1 MLFKVDL
8 RPHMPSYSRS
18 RWLKYAALL
27 LVALLAGACGLS
39 DDDTDSAIDTVRIA
53 ARTDVPAG
61 TKIVIAEQNST
72 QSLPWNL
79 ANAGKD
85 TSYEIEFADF
95 NGGAAVIEALRSGAA
110 DVGSIGE
117 APVPIAVDSG
127 VTDLVTVGLQ
137 ANPGTSGG
145 YYLVAK
151 PNSGVTKIEDLR
163 GKRVAYPPGS
173 GRHMITA
180 ALLKQH
186 GLDLRTD
193 VQPVELAGA
202 EVVPT
207 FAAGA
212 VDAAIV
218 LGNQYFQLGEPPIL
232 GDGKGI
238 NTGIQSLIVHKDV
251 LDNPAKVAAIGD
263 YVGRAA
269 AANNWKDTHAERWIN
284 EYYVKQQGITFDQG
298 KKLYDEDGLAPYY
311 PIDAGSTALFQTV
324 ADGLFDTGTTK
335 TKVDVKPYVD
345 GRYNDI
351 VNAQNELD
359 GVKPKSLKS

>member
-1 MLFKVDL
+1 MSHRARL
-8 RPHMPSYSRS
+8 RWRLS
-18 RWLKYAALL
+18 
-27 LVALLAGACGLS
+27 ALLAVSLLAAACGLS
-39 DDDTDSAIDTVRIA
+39 DDEAGNAIDSVEIA
-53 ARTDVPAG
+53 TKANVPAG
-61 TKIVIAEQNST
+61 TKLVVAEQNGT

-79 ANAGKD
+79 ANAGND
-85 TSYEIEFADF
+85 APYSVEFADF
-95 NGGAAVIEALRSGAA
+95 SGGAAVIEALRSGAA

-145 YYLVAK
+145 YFLVAK
-151 PNSGVTKIEDLR
+151 PNSGVTRIEDLR

-173 GRHMITA
+173 GRHMVTA

-186 GLDLRTD
+186 GLDLKHD

-218 LGNQYFQLGEPPIL
+218 LGNQYYQLGEPPIL
-232 GDGKGI
+232 GDGTGI
-238 NTGIQSLIVHKDV
+238 NTGIQSLIVRKDI
-251 LDNPAKVAAIGD
+251 LDDPVKTAAIGD
-263 YVGRAA
+263 YLGRAI
-269 AANNWKDTHAERWIN
+269 AANNWKDSHVDQWIS

-298 KKLYDEDGLAPYY
+298 KKLYEEDGLAAYY
-311 PIDAGSTALFQTV
+311 PIDAASTGLFQKV

-335 TKVDVKPYVD
+335 SHVDVKPYVD

-351 VNAQNELD
+351 VNAQNQLD
-359 GVKPKSLKS
+359 RVTPKPINT

>member
-1 MLFKVDL
+1 
-8 RPHMPSYSRS
+8 MPSLSCV
-18 RWLKYAALL
+18 RWK
-27 LVALLAGACGLS
+27 LVALLSIPLVAAACGLS
-39 DDDTDSAIDTVRIA
+39 NGEAGDAIDSVKIA
-53 ARTDVPAG
+53 AKTDVPAG
-61 TKIVIAEQNST
+61 TKLIVAEQNDT

-79 ANAGKD
+79 SNAGKD
-85 TSYEIEFADF
+85 APYSVEFADF
-95 NGGAAVIEALRSGAA
+95 SGGAAVIEALRSGAA

-127 VTDLVTVGLQ
+127 VTDLVTIGLQ

-145 YYLVAK
+145 YFLVAK
-151 PNSGVTKIEDLR
+151 PNTGIKTIEDLR

-186 GLDLRTD
+186 GLDLKHD
-193 VQPVELAGA
+193 VQPVELAGS

-218 LGNQYFQLGEPPIL
+218 LGNQYYQLGEPPIL
-232 GDGKGI
+232 GDGTGI
-238 NTGIQSLIVHKDV
+238 NTGIQSVIVRKDT
-251 LDNPAKVAAIGD
+251 LDNPAKTAAIGD
-263 YVGRAA
+263 YVGRAV
-269 AANNWKDTHAERWIN
+269 AANNWKDSHVHQWIN

-298 KKLYDEDGLAPYY
+298 KKLYDEDGLAAYY
-311 PIDAGSTALFQTV
+311 PIDDASTGLFQKV
-324 ADGLFDTGTTK
+324 ADGLYDTGTTK
-335 TKVDVKPYVD
+335 THVEVKPYVD

-351 VNAQNELD
+351 VNAQNQLD
-359 GVKPKSLKS
+359 GVTPKPINA

>member
-1 MLFKVDL
+1 MSKTPRV
-8 RPHMPSYSRS
+8 
-18 RWLKYAALL
+18 RWKLAAVVAISLL
-27 LVALLAGACGLS
+27 TVACGLS
-39 DDDTDSAIDTVRIA
+39 DDEDNSAIDSVRIA
-53 ARTDVPAG
+53 SKGDVPAG
-61 TKIVIAEQNST
+61 TKLVIAEQNDT

-85 TSYEIEFADF
+85 APYSVEFADF
-95 NGGAAVIEALRSGAA
+95 SGGAAVIEALRSGAA

-127 VTDLVTVGLQ
+127 VTDLVTIGLQ

-145 YYLVAK
+145 YFLVAR
-151 PNSGVTKIEDLR
+151 PNSGITKIEDLR

-186 GLDLRTD
+186 GLNLKHD
-193 VQPVELAGA
+193 VQPVELAGS

-218 LGNQYFQLGEPPIL
+218 LGNQYYQLGEPPIL
-232 GDGKGI
+232 GDGTGI
-238 NTGIQSLIVHKDV
+238 NTGIQSVIVRKDI
-251 LDNPAKVAAIGD
+251 LDDPPKVAAIGD
-263 YVGRAA
+263 YVGRAV
-269 AANNWKDTHAERWIN
+269 AANNWKDSHVDQWID

-298 KKLYDEDGLAPYY
+298 KKLYEEDGLAAYY
-311 PIDAGSTALFQTV
+311 PIDGASTDLFQKV
-324 ADGLFDTGTTK
+324 ADGLYDTGTTK
-335 TKVDVKPYVD
+335 THVDIKPYVD

-351 VNAQNELD
+351 VNAQNQLD
-359 GVKPKSLKS
+359 GVTPKPINA

>member
-1 MLFKVDL
+1 MSYFSRL
-8 RPHMPSYSRS
+8 RWKIS
-18 RWLKYAALL
+18 
-27 LVALLAGACGLS
+27 ALLAVSLLAAACGLS
-39 DDDTDSAIDTVRIA
+39 DDQADTAIDSVRIA
-53 ARTDVPAG
+53 SKTDVPAG
-61 TKIVIAEQNST
+61 TKLVIAEQNGT

-79 ANAGKD
+79 ANAGKEAP
-85 TSYEIEFADF
+85 YAVEFADF
-95 NGGAAVIEALRSGAA
+95 SGGAAVIEALRSGAA

-127 VTDLVTVGLQ
+127 VTDLITVGLQ

-145 YYLVAK
+145 YFLVAK

-163 GKRVAYPPGS
+163 GRRVAYPPGS

-186 GLDLRTD
+186 GLDLRRD

-218 LGNQYFQLGEPPIL
+218 LGNQYYQLGEPPIL
-232 GDGKGI
+232 GDGTGI
-238 NTGIQSLIVHKDV
+238 NTGIQTLIVRKDI
-251 LDNPAKVAAIGD
+251 LDNPAKAAAIGD
-263 YVGRAA
+263 YLGRAI
-269 AANNWKDTHAERWIN
+269 AANNWKDAHVDQWIN
-284 EYYVKQQGITFDQG
+284 EYYVKEQGITFDQG
-298 KKLYDEDGLAPYY
+298 KKLYEEDGLAAYY
-311 PIDAGSTALFQTV
+311 PIDAASTGLFQEV
-324 ADGLFDTGTTK
+324 ADGLFDTATTK
-335 TKVDVKPYVD
+335 THVDLKPYVD

-351 VNAQNELD
+351 VNAQNQLD
-359 GVKPKSLKS
+359 GVTPKPINS

>member
-1 MLFKVDL
+1 
-8 RPHMPSYSRS
+8 MPFAGRFRR
-18 RWLKYAALL
+18 RWAAVLLVPLL
-27 LVALLAGACGLS
+27 LSACGLS
-39 DDDTDSAIDTVRIA
+39 EDEADSAIDTVKIA
-53 ARTDVPAG
+53 AKTAVPPG
-61 TKIVIAEQNST
+61 TKLVIAEQNGT

-79 ANAGKD
+79 ANAGQG
-85 TSYEIEFADF
+85 TPYEVDFADF
-95 NGGAAVIEALRSGAA
+95 SGGAAVIEALRSGAA

-145 YYLVAK
+145 YYLVAR
-151 PNSGVTKIEDLR
+151 PDSGVRTIEDLR

-173 GRHMITA
+173 GRHMVTA
-180 ALLKQH
+180 GLLKRH

-218 LGNQYFQLGEPPIL
+218 LGNQYYQLGEPPIL

-238 NTGIQSLIVHKDV
+238 NTGIQTLIVRRDV
-251 LDNPAKVAAIGD
+251 LDDPAKVAAIGD
-263 YVGRAA
+263 YVGRAV
-269 AANNWKDTHAERWIN
+269 AANNWKDTHADQWIDQ
-284 EYYVKQQGITFDQG
+284 YYVKVQGITFEQG
-298 KKLYDEDGLAPYY
+298 KKLYEEDGVASYY
-311 PIDAGSTALFQTV
+311 PIDADSTALFQTV
-324 ADGLFDTGTTK
+324 ADGLHETGTIK
-335 TKVDVKPYVD
+335 GRVEVKPYVD

-351 VNAQNELD
+351 VTAQNELD
-359 GVKPKSLKS
+359 SVTPKSLKS

>member
-1 MLFKVDL
+1 
-8 RPHMPSYSRS
+8 MPFGGRARRRS
-18 RWLKYAALL
+18 AALL
-27 LVALLAGACGLS
+27 LIPLLLSACGLS
-39 DDDTDSAIDTVRIA
+39 DDEADTAIDTVKIA
-53 ARTDVPAG
+53 ARTEVPAG
-61 TKIVIAEQNST
+61 TKLVIAEQNGT

-79 ANAGKD
+79 ANAGRG
-85 TSYEIEFADF
+85 TPYEVDFADF
-95 NGGAAVIEALRSGAA
+95 SGGAAVIEALRSGAA

-145 YYLVAK
+145 YYLVAR
-151 PNSGVTKIEDLR
+151 PGSGVTTIEDLR

-173 GRHMITA
+173 GRHMVTA
-180 ALLKQH
+180 GLLKRH

-238 NTGIQSLIVHKDV
+238 NTGIQTLIVRRDV
-251 LDNPAKVAAIGD
+251 LDDPAKTAAIGD
-263 YVGRAA
+263 YVGRAV
-269 AANNWKDTHAERWIN
+269 AANNWKDTHADQWIDQ
-284 EYYVKQQGITFDQG
+284 YYVKVQGITFEQG
-298 KKLYDEDGLAPYY
+298 KKLYDEDGIASYY
-311 PIDAGSTALFQTV
+311 PIDEQSTALFQTV
-324 ADGLFDTGTTK
+324 ADGLHETGTIK
-335 TKVDVKPYVD
+335 GRVDVTPHVD

-351 VNAQNELD
+351 VTAQNELD
-359 GVKPKSLKS
+359 GVTPKSLKS

>member
-1 MLFKVDL
+1 M
-8 RPHMPSYSRS
+8 RRGS
-18 RWLKYAALL
+18 AALL
-27 LVALLAGACGLS
+27 LIPLLLSACGLS
-39 DDDTDSAIDTVRIA
+39 DDESETAIATVRIA
-53 ARTDVPAG
+53 AKTEVPAG
-61 TKIVIAEQNST
+61 TKLVIAEQNGT

-79 ANAGKD
+79 ANAGQG
-85 TSYEIEFADF
+85 TPYEVDFADF
-95 NGGAAVIEALRSGAA
+95 SGGAAVIEALRSGAA

-145 YYLVAK
+145 YYLVAR
-151 PNSGVTKIEDLR
+151 PDSGVKTIEDLR

-173 GRHMITA
+173 GRHMVTA
-180 ALLKQH
+180 GLLKRH

-218 LGNQYFQLGEPPIL
+218 LGNQYYQLGEPPIL

-238 NTGIQSLIVHKDV
+238 NTGIQTLIVRRDV
-251 LDNPAKVAAIGD
+251 LVDPAKAAAIGD
-263 YVGRAA
+263 YVGRAV
-269 AANNWKDTHAERWIN
+269 AANNWKDTHADQWIDQ
-284 EYYVKQQGITFDQG
+284 YYVKVQGITFEQG
-298 KKLYDEDGLAPYY
+298 KKLYDEDGIASYY
-311 PIDAGSTALFQTV
+311 PIDERSTALFQTV
-324 ADGLFDTGTTK
+324 ADGLHETGTIK
-335 TKVDVKPYVD
+335 ARVDVKPYVD
-345 GRYNDI
+345 GRYNHI
-351 VNAQNELD
+351 VTAQNELD
-359 GVKPKSLKS
+359 GVTPKSLDS

>member
-1 MLFKVDL
+1 
-8 RPHMPSYSRS
+8 MPFGGRARRGS
-18 RWLKYAALL
+18 AALL
-27 LVALLAGACGLS
+27 LIPLLLSACGLS
-39 DDDTDSAIDTVRIA
+39 DDEAGGAIDTVKIA
-53 ARTDVPAG
+53 AKTEVPAG
-61 TKIVIAEQNST
+61 TKLVIAEQNGT

-79 ANAGKD
+79 ANAGQG
-85 TSYEIEFADF
+85 TPYEVDFADF
-95 NGGAAVIEALRSGAA
+95 SGGAAVIEALRSGAA

-127 VTDLVTVGLQ
+127 VTDLVTIGLQ

-145 YYLVAK
+145 YYLVAR
-151 PNSGVTKIEDLR
+151 PDSGVKTIEDLR

-173 GRHMITA
+173 GRHMVTA
-180 ALLKQH
+180 GLLKRH

-212 VDAAIV
+212 VEAAIV
-218 LGNQYFQLGEPPIL
+218 LGNQYYQLGEPPIL

-238 NTGIQSLIVHKDV
+238 NTGIQTLIVRRDV
-251 LDNPAKVAAIGD
+251 LDDPAKVAAIGD
-263 YVGRAA
+263 YVGRAV
-269 AANNWKDTHAERWIN
+269 AANNWKDTHADQWID
-284 EYYVKQQGITFDQG
+284 EYYVKVQGITFEQG
-298 KKLYDEDGLAPYY
+298 KKLYEEDGVASYY
-311 PIDAGSTALFQTV
+311 PIDADSTALFQTV
-324 ADGLFDTGTTK
+324 ADGLHETGTIK
-335 TKVDVKPYVD
+335 GRVEVKPYVD

-359 GVKPKSLKS
+359 SVTPKSLKS

>member
-1 MLFKVDL
+1 MLRTFRL
-8 RPHMPSYSRS
+8 R
-18 RWLKYAALL
+18 KTALL
-27 LVALLAGACGLS
+27 LLIPLIVASCGLS
-39 DDDTDSAIDTVRIA
+39 DDDSGAAIGSVRVA
-53 ARTDVPAG
+53 NKVDVPPG
-61 TKIVIAEQNST
+61 TKLVVAEQNAT

-85 TSYEIEFADF
+85 APYGVEFADF
-95 NGGAAVIEALRSGAA
+95 SGGSAVIEALRSGAA
-110 DVGSIGE
+110 DIGSIGE

-127 VTDLVTVGLQ
+127 VTDLITIGLQ

-145 YYLVAK
+145 YFLVAK
-151 PNSGVTKIEDLR
+151 PGGVTRIEDLR

-186 GLDLRTD
+186 GLDLKTD

-218 LGNQYFQLGEPPIL
+218 LGNQYYQLGSPPIL

-238 NTGIQSLIVHKDV
+238 NTGIQSLIVRKEI
-251 LDNPAKVAAIGD
+251 LDDPVKAAAIGD
-263 YVGRAA
+263 YVGRSI
-269 AANNWKDTHAERWIN
+269 AANNWKDSHSERWIE
-284 EYYVKQQGITFDQG
+284 EYYVKQQGITAEQG
-298 KKLYDEDGLAPYY
+298 KKLYDEDGLAAYY
-311 PIDAGSTALFQTV
+311 PIDAASTALFQSV
-324 ADGLFDTGTTK
+324 ADGLYGTGTTK
-335 TKVDVKPYVD
+335 THVDLKPYVD

-351 VNAQNELD
+351 VKAQNELD
-359 GVKPKSLKS
+359 GVKPKPINI

>member
-1 MLFKVDL
+1 
-8 RPHMPSYSRS
+8 MPFGGRARRGS
-18 RWLKYAALL
+18 AALL
-27 LVALLAGACGLS
+27 LIPLLLSACGLS
-39 DDDTDSAIDTVRIA
+39 DDEAGGAIDTVKIA
-53 ARTDVPAG
+53 AKTEVPAG
-61 TKIVIAEQNST
+61 TKLVIAEQNGT

-79 ANAGKD
+79 ANAGQG
-85 TSYEIEFADF
+85 TPYEVDFADF
-95 NGGAAVIEALRSGAA
+95 SGGAAVIEALRSGAA

-127 VTDLVTVGLQ
+127 VTDLVTIGLQ

-145 YYLVAK
+145 YYLVAR
-151 PNSGVTKIEDLR
+151 PDSGVKTIEDLR

-173 GRHMITA
+173 GRHMVTA
-180 ALLKQH
+180 GLLKRH

-212 VDAAIV
+212 VEAAIV
-218 LGNQYFQLGEPPIL
+218 LGNQYYQLGEPPIL

-238 NTGIQSLIVHKDV
+238 NTGIQTLIVRRDV
-251 LDNPAKVAAIGD
+251 LDDPAKAAAIGD
-263 YVGRAA
+263 YVGRAV
-269 AANNWKDTHAERWIN
+269 AANNWKDTHADQWID
-284 EYYVKQQGITFDQG
+284 EYYVKVQGITFDQG
-298 KKLYDEDGLAPYY
+298 KKLYEEDGIASYY
-311 PIDAGSTALFQTV
+311 PIDADSTALFQTV
-324 ADGLFDTGTTK
+324 ADGLHETGTIK
-335 TKVDVKPYVD
+335 GRVEVKPYVD

-359 GVKPKSLKS
+359 SVTPKSLKS

>member
-1 MLFKVDL
+1 
-8 RPHMPSYSRS
+8 MPFAGRVRR
-18 RWLKYAALL
+18 RWAALL
-27 LVALLAGACGLS
+27 LVPLLLSACGLS
-39 DDDTDSAIDTVRIA
+39 EDEADSAIDTVKIA
-53 ARTDVPAG
+53 AKTEVPPG
-61 TKIVIAEQNST
+61 TKLVIAEQNGT

-79 ANAGKD
+79 ANAGQG
-85 TSYEIEFADF
+85 TPYEVDFADF
-95 NGGAAVIEALRSGAA
+95 SGGAAVIEALRSGAA

-127 VTDLVTVGLQ
+127 VTDLVTIGLQ

-145 YYLVAK
+145 YYLVAR
-151 PNSGVTKIEDLR
+151 PDSGVRTIEDLR

-173 GRHMITA
+173 GRHMVTA
-180 ALLKQH
+180 GLLKRH

-218 LGNQYFQLGEPPIL
+218 LGNQYYQLGEPPIL

-238 NTGIQSLIVHKDV
+238 NTGIQTLIVRRDV
-251 LDNPAKVAAIGD
+251 LDDPAKVAAIGD
-263 YVGRAA
+263 YVGRAV
-269 AANNWKDTHAERWIN
+269 AANNWKDTHADQWIDQ
-284 EYYVKQQGITFDQG
+284 YYVKVQGITFDQG
-298 KKLYDEDGLAPYY
+298 KKLYEEDGIASYY
-311 PIDAGSTALFQTV
+311 PIDADSTALFQTV
-324 ADGLFDTGTTK
+324 ADGLHETGTIK
-335 TKVDVKPYVD
+335 GRVDVKPYVD

-351 VNAQNELD
+351 VTAQNELD
-359 GVKPKSLKS
+359 SVTPKSLKS